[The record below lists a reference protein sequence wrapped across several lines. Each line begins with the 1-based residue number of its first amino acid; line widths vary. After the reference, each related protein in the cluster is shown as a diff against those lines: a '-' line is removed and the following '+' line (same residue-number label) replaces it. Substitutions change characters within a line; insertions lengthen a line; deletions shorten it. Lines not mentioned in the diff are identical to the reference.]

1 MPPSVA
7 ERFENS
13 DEEPMK
19 LYCYNTKTSNISH
32 NAMQHDKTKH
42 IEVERQFTNEKS
54 EQGLNLYAFVRSED
68 RLADA
73 FTKVLSGK
81 DFSPITCKLGM
92 REIYA
97 KTWGKVLCY

>member
-19 LYCYNTKTSNISH
+19 QYCDNTKTSNISL
-32 NAMQHDKTKH
+32 NAVQHDKTKH
-42 IEVERQFTNEKS
+42 IEVGRQFTNEKS
-54 EQGLNLYAFVRSED
+54 EQGFSSNAFVRSED
-68 RLADA
+68 HSADA

-81 DFSPITCKLGM
+81 DFSPRPCKLGM
-92 REIYA
+92 REI
-97 KTWGKVLCY
+97 